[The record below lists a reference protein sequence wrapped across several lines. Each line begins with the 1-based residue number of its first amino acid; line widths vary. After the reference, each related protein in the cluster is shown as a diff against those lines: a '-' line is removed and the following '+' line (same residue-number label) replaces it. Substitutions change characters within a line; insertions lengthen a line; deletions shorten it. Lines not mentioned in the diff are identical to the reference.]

1 MNVRMDFFKSIL
13 NETGAVLEDFI
24 SNPENFILLEA
35 AGNKIIESF
44 RNGNK
49 IITCGNGGSM
59 SDAMHM
65 AEELTGRF
73 RDDRPPLPAIAISDP
88 GYLTCTANDYG
99 FEQVFSRFVEGVG
112 KKGDTLVA
120 ISTSGNSPNIL
131 GAVMTA
137 RRKKLTVIGLTGSD
151 GGKMAEFCDVTIRV
165 PWSAHSD
172 RIQEMHIKIIHALIQ
187 YIEENIS

>member
-1 MNVRMDFFKSIL
+1 MYISMDFFKSIFD
-13 NETGAVLEDFI
+13 EASIVLEDFK
-24 SNPENFILLEA
+24 SNPDNFTLLEL
-35 AGNKIIESF
+35 AGNQIIKSF
-44 RNGNK
+44 KNGNK

-99 FEQVFSRFVEGVG
+99 FEVVFSRFIEGVG
-112 KKGDTLVA
+112 KEGDTLVA

-131 GAVMTA
+131 NAVKKA
-137 RRKKLTVIGLTGSD
+137 RHKKLTVIGLTGAD
-151 GGKMAEFCDVTIRV
+151 GGKMAGFCDVAIRV
-165 PWSAHSD
+165 PFSAHSD